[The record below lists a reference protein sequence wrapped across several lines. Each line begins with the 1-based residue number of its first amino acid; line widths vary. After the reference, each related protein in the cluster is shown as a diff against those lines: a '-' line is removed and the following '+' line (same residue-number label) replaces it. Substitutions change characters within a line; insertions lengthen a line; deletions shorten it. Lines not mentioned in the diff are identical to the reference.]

1 MGAQKEEENIVT
13 LLDDESRAVLGLLHR
28 GAAAASASAPHHP
41 APLSRT
47 KFASDLTNRPAK
59 VRLVFSSNDLHNQS
73 LPVVLADA
81 RTWNVQMC

>member
-28 GAAAASASAPHHP
+28 GAAAASASAPHNP

-59 VRLVFSSNDLHNQS
+59 VRLLFLFYRPHNQS
-73 LPVVLADA
+73 LPVALADA
-81 RTWNVQMC
+81 RSRIVRMC